1 MFDKDELVALV
12 ERDMKGWTHE
22 DIVYYVGKLLT
33 VISQYDPQVR
43 DSLSTDIQEMK
54 ENEDVYILD

>member
-22 DIVYYVGKLLT
+22 DIVHYVGKLLN
-33 VISQYDPQVR
+33 IASQYDSQIR

-54 ENEDVYILD
+54 ENEDD